1 MLLHLGSFSTISS
14 LVKTNVK
21 TVRYTPVVV
30 EWGSSTVIYATLCN
44 IFLAVAYSIN
54 PSINRLY
61 FKRGA
66 SDSSESDGLVAL
78 YRIKL
83 NI

>member
-21 TVRYTPVVV
+21 TVRYTPVAV
-30 EWGSSTVIYATLCN
+30 EWSSTVIYATLCN

-54 PSINRLY
+54 PSLNRLY

>member
-21 TVRYTPVVV
+21 TVRYTPVAV
-30 EWGSSTVIYATLCN
+30 EWGSTVIYATLCN

-66 SDSSESDGLVAL
+66 RDSSESDGLVAL

>member
-21 TVRYTPVVV
+21 TVRYTPVAV
-30 EWGSSTVIYATLCN
+30 EWGSTVIYATLCN

-66 SDSSESDGLVAL
+66 RDSSESDDLVAL

>member
-21 TVRYTPVVV
+21 TVRYTPVAV
-30 EWGSSTVIYATLCN
+30 EWVSTVIYATLCN